1 MSAPRSMKSRA
12 CASAQFV
19 SLVSLLLVSF
29 AAGSARADEVVVPNA
44 AANVEGNSSNCIPL
58 TGCLGVARYQQVH
71 ANSQFAAIGGPVFV
85 TELAFRPD
93 GPAAPFSSHTF
104 SDVEVILSTTTNGPD
119 ALSTTFAENL
129 GPDATVVYRGALT
142 LVATPDT
149 NSPRDFSIRISLQTP
164 FPFDPTLGRHLLFQ
178 FRNLGGEC
186 SVVQFADA
194 HAQVE
199 PGAPVSRVFHFTS
212 GDGPC
217 VAGDPNAPVANLS
230 PGGLGLVTEF
240 TYVDEL
246 EAPPDPTLTTLRGE
260 PTGEGERTFINQ
272 DSVIMA
278 ATNIV
283 VPGIFDLDVCVGKDP
298 RWVKKKIGTKFFDV
312 FIPRILL
319 PRELA
324 GSGSCQGPLEP
335 GSTGLPQFANW
346 LALLSAVEDV
356 ILPRYMSYKG
366 KFCDSEAV
374 PSCVPEEG
382 YWLQITAFRTTA
394 QFAGVNGLETP
405 PLIDYSDTP
414 ANQRPGCNVDIN
426 FRERMLG
433 SPVPAFGDYEDQKGF
448 LLDETAQ
455 CNQVKGMIRRSFH
468 AGPVRYVSNVL
479 TEIASIVTQLDTT
492 RLNIDDAA
500 ACISDGDEQN
510 LRFWLRRG
518 SEALLRHDYQTA
530 INAFLD
536 GARAAQ
542 AADFAACPV
551 EANFEGGLVANFV
564 QVAFTT
570 HDRLLHR
577 DVYDRFEVPADLNL
591 PLLVTDE
598 VPIP

>member
-1 MSAPRSMKSRA
+1 MFVLLKRLARFRA
-12 CASAQFV
+12 CRARLALTASLAF
-19 SLVSLLLVSF
+19 LG
-29 AAGSARADEVVVPNA
+29 ANA
-44 AANVEGNSSNCIPL
+44 AMAQSVFYDFESMPNSHGPAGNPDGHN
-58 TGCLGVARYQQVH
+58 
-71 ANSQFAAIGGPVFV
+71 PVFV
-85 TELAFRPD
+85 NDEPAFTLSHESTGFDIAQWTNDSRAQPTHSGSGSMRLTLNAPGQAAVTATIRFSRPVTDLTLWVNTFEGSSGTITPLGLSGEELSDPD
-93 GPAAPFSSHTF
+93 SIS
-104 SDVEVILSTTTNGPD
+104 TNGIYQSYSPFLD
-119 ALSTTFAENL
+119 GAEMCGL
-129 GPDATVVYRGALT
+129 VMTATAVNIFYWDDL
-142 LVATPDT
+142 
-149 NSPRDFSIRISLQTP
+149 
-164 FPFDPTLGRHLLFQ
+164 
-178 FRNLGGEC
+178 E
-186 SVVQFADA
+186 
-194 HAQVE
+194 
-199 PGAPVSRVFHFTS
+199 
-212 GDGPC
+212 
-217 VAGDPNAPVANLS
+217 
-230 PGGLGLVTEF
+230 LGLAESDSQCEEF
-240 TYVDEL
+240 N

-374 PSCVPEEG
+374 PSCVTEEG